1 VQGNAPIIAI
11 SILFLFLQLIS
22 VVVVYRFWEMILFN
36 YDDNTWDNG
45 GNLSSTSMGGTELES
60 NIAASRPSGP
70 GLAAAS
76 TSSTTLTM
84 TANPAVAAATVATG
98 ATKSPVHTNP

>member
-1 VQGNAPIIAI
+1 
-11 SILFLFLQLIS
+11 
-22 VVVVYRFWEMILFN
+22 MILFN

-76 TSSTTLTM
+76 SSSTTLTM
-84 TANPAVAAATVATG
+84 TANPAAAVATG